1 MNRINKIISNLIILF
16 SVQAVSAD
24 AKTVLFIGDSIT
36 DGGWGRSGGSMA
48 SSKERNHHDLN
59 HIYGH
64 SYMFVCAAT
73 LQADFPED
81 TIVCYNRGI
90 SGNTL
95 ADLHAR
101 WDEDALSLKPDI
113 VSILVGTNDADA
125 LLRGKQDFDLEQWAG
140 EYRALLDTTVAAL
153 PDVKLLLGTPFV
165 AKVGRIGEND
175 NYARRDSL
183 VRELATV
190 VREVARDYNATI
202 IDYEKMFDSLPE
214 PKSHWI
220 WDGIHPTPAG
230 HLKMSRLWLSKALP
244 ADYNPSSSM

>member
-1 MNRINKIISNLIILF
+1 MNRIKKIISHIIIL
-16 SVQAVSAD
+16 SSILAVSAD

-48 SSKERNHHDLN
+48 SSRERNHKDLN

-73 LQADFPED
+73 LQADFPND

-95 ADLHAR
+95 TDMYKR
-101 WDEDALSLKPDI
+101 WDDDALSLKPDVI
-113 VSILVGTNDADA
+113 SILVGTNDVDA
-125 LLRGKQDFDLEQWAG
+125 SLREKRDFNLKQWAD
-140 EYRALLDTTVAAL
+140 EYRALLDTTLLTL

-165 AKVGRIGEND
+165 AKVGRIGDNG
-175 NYARRDSL
+175 NYARRESL
-183 VRELATV
+183 VRELASE
-190 VREVARDYNATI
+190 VREIAQDYNAI
-202 IDYEKMFDSLPE
+202 VIDYEKMFDSLPE

-230 HLKMSRLWLSKALP
+230 HLNMSRLWLSKALP
-244 ADYNPSSSM
+244 VVE